1 MYVQPKQRV
10 ENKDK
15 AFYIENVNYISNLA
29 TFSDNNFSD
38 LHRIAKAV
46 SGELDNSDYDIIL
59 NPYNADE
66 DNIPNTRARLRN
78 YSIIDPVIKA
88 RLGERSKSPF
98 NL

>member
-38 LHRIAKAV
+38 FLKQTNENLSSTLSELRAKGSITEIAE
-46 SGELDNSDYDIIL
+46 ELIDDIL
-59 NPYNADE
+59 KPHYVAQQE
-66 DNIPNTRARLRN
+66 DDWWKKKRKGRR
-78 YSIIDPVIKA
+78 
-88 RLGERSKSPF
+88 
-98 NL
+98 